1 MADHF
6 EKTGL
11 PGGLPG
17 QGRGG
22 CGLVVLSPDFSLE
35 SLGWC
40 WGGGEILKAS
50 DAMAFPW
57 PAQSEAL
64 GLGFLEWG
72 VRDLLA
78 PQVTPRHGQTE
89 HLGFVP
95 GSSF

>member
-1 MADHF
+1 M
-6 EKTGL
+6 
-11 PGGLPG
+11 
-17 QGRGG
+17 
-22 CGLVVLSPDFSLE
+22 
-35 SLGWC
+35 
-40 WGGGEILKAS
+40 KAS